1 VIIPDGRL
9 RLPCCACR
17 ELLMQLGKDSENI
30 EILTD
35 FEKRSFYKLRKLVP
49 QFWGSEYYNI

>member
-1 VIIPDGRL
+1 
-9 RLPCCACR
+9 
-17 ELLMQLGKDSENI
+17 MQLGKDSENI